1 MPENSPKLP
10 VEAENLPVLDD
21 LVVEA
26 SCVEHRRS
34 ILRFADRML
43 QWKWT
48 TEQITH
54 VAERWPWEWL
64 ARAVAAE
71 RIERGEQVV
80 DAATLENVRAKPP
93 EQVPPRPSET
103 RLGKTPRIPPG
114 GLNTPEIFVPRRPR
128 RSRRRRQRDLR
139 QRGFSHCR

>member
-26 SCVEHRRS
+26 ICVEHRRS

-71 RIERGEQVV
+71 RIERGEQPV

-93 EQVPPRPSET
+93 GQVPPRPSET
-103 RLGKTPRIPPG
+103 RPGKTPRIPPG
-114 GLNTPEIFVPRRPR
+114 GVKHPGNLCPPSPSAEPPPEAA
-128 RSRRRRQRDLR
+128 
-139 QRGFSHCR
+139 